1 MVIMSV
7 DLGKVRTGIALSD
20 KNEFLASPFCVIK
33 ETKKDILAMKIDV
46 LARDNNVEEI
56 VLGLPRNMD
65 GSEGESAENAKE
77 FKQILEEKTSL
88 PVIMRDERG
97 TTITAHNYLNITDV
111 RGKKRK
117 SIVDSVAATIILQD
131 YLDYR
136 KNQKINNR

>member
-7 DLGKVRTGIALSD
+7 DLGEVRTGIAISD
-20 KNEFLASPFCVIK
+20 KSEFLASPLCVIK

-46 LARDNNVEEI
+46 LARDNNVEKI

-65 GSEGESAENAKE
+65 GSEGESAEGARK
-77 FKQILEEKTSL
+77 FKALLEEKTGID
-88 PVIMRDERG
+88 VVMRDERG
-97 TTITAHNYLNITDV
+97 TTITAYNYLNITDV

-117 SIVDSVAATIILQD
+117 SIVDTVAATVILQD

-136 KNQKINNR
+136 KNQNTNKQ